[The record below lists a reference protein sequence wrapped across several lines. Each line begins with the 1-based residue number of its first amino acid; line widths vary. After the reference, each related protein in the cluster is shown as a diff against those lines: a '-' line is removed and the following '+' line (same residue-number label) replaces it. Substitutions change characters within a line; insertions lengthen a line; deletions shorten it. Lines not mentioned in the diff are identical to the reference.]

1 MLFTSPIN
9 KDQIDPKYPWYLQ
22 EAIDAEADVTVFIC
36 GSDLFCFSRS
46 RKDLIGLDWRTTDNR
61 NPTVDEWTP
70 RRLGSSEEGAIAQF
84 CAELGVTWG
93 RIDLLE
99 ANGELLFLEYNANGQ
114 WVFLDYSNKVGLM
127 KKVLD
132 YLTQTACPK

>member
-1 MLFTSPIN
+1 MRKLTLRSLF
-9 KDQIDPKYPWYLQ
+9 
-22 EAIDAEADVTVFIC
+22 A
-36 GSDLFCFSRS
+36 
-46 RKDLIGLDWRTTDNR
+46 
-61 NPTVDEWTP
+61 
-70 RRLGSSEEGAIAQF
+70 GAICFVLVEVARTLLGWIGEQLTTEILLQF